1 MTLTLSLM
9 VLTLLMVALQ
19 YGREGLV
26 EAQTR
31 AIWAAALAGL
41 AQGLTLLPVSPWPAI
56 AAMLAASVVA
66 LSAAHNAYHTRP
78 A

>member
-9 VLTLLMVALQ
+9 VLTFLMVALQ
-19 YGREGLV
+19 YGHEGLI

-31 AIWAAALAGL
+31 VIWAAALAGL
-41 AQGLTLLPVSPWPAI
+41 AQGLTLLPGSPWLAI
-56 AAMLAASVVA
+56 GAMLASGVVA
-66 LSAAHNAYHTRP
+66 LSAAHNASHTRP